1 MPADASLTAPVV
13 AQWGGYG
20 VILIVLFLALAWT
33 VQQLIGSQRDRMS
46 DLKVM
51 LEAKYKDSAEAA
63 QNMRELKNAID
74 AIVNVVKARL

>member
-1 MPADASLTAPVV
+1 
-13 AQWGGYG
+13 
-20 VILIVLFLALAWT
+20 
-33 VQQLIGSQRDRMS
+33 MS